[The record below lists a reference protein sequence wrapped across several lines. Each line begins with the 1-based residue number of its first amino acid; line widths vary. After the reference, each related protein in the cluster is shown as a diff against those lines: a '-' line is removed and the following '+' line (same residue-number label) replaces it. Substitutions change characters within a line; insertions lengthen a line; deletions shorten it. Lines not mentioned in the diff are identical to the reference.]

1 MTTWIYTRTDELQ
14 HHGIKGQRWGVRR
27 FQNKDGSLTPAGRRR
42 YDDGDGREKSNNYE
56 RVQVGGQTFK
66 VYGKRPENKAYA
78 KRASELGK
86 KSVDDIKKSV
96 KNERNNKVDKNANI
110 EKRYKIP
117 KEKSLHRL
125 QLEEKYRKNGL
136 SFDEAEQLAAK
147 RIRTEKFVAAA
158 AAITATAAIAT
169 AKYKG
174 YTKEYIFKEGS
185 EFQRI
190 MRLSENA
197 EIKEGRQYLAFDKKD
212 KVKYKGILADTFQKA
227 INAEA
232 DVMGDIDPNYVK
244 DKIYDVTVKSKQEIK
259 VASEKMAR
267 DTFEKLYKED
277 MQFRAAFRRSLKK
290 EGMMFALGKPDLQRI
305 VNKVDNGKELNI
317 LDMKSKGYDL
327 FNVMLMNKS
336 EDGIKTSTKFYD
348 ALRKQGVN
356 ALQDVNDKKYSGYK
370 SKMPIITIDGSYDY
384 TKRVMESAEI
394 ASNNKKAWTSI
405 LVPQILSTGAIW
417 TGYYGATPVMNKM
430 NIEKVVLNYTAEHPN
445 TKMTDAEIR
454 AMVKEQM
461 NKEDE

>member
-1 MTTWIYTRTDELQ
+1 MTTWTCIRTNELQ
-14 HHGIKGQRWGVRR
+14 HHGIKGQKWGIRR

-42 YDDGDGREKSNNYE
+42 YDDGDGRGKDKNYE
-56 RVQVGGQTFK
+56 RVQVGGQTVK

-78 KRASELGK
+78 KRASELGNK
-86 KSVDDIKKSV
+86 PLSEIKKAV
-96 KNERNNKVDKNANI
+96 KNERNNKTDKNGGT

-125 QLEEKYRKNGL
+125 QLEEKYRKSGL

-147 RIRTEKFVAAA
+147 RIRTEKFVAA
-158 AAITATAAIAT
+158 TAAVTVAAVVAT

-212 KVKYKGILADTFQKA
+212 KVKYKGILAESFQKA

-232 DVMGDIDPNYVK
+232 NLMSDIDPNYVK

-259 VASEKMAR
+259 VASEKLAR

-277 MQFRAAFRRSLKK
+277 MQFRSAFDRSLKN

-305 VNKVDNGKELNI
+305 VNKVDNGKKLNT
-317 LDMKSKGYDL
+317 LDMKTKGYDL

-336 EDGIKTSTKFYD
+336 EDGVKTSTKFYD

-430 NIEKVVLNYTAEHPN
+430 NIEKGVLNYKAEHPN

>member
-1 MTTWIYTRTDELQ
+1 MTTWICTRTDELQ
-14 HHGIKGQRWGVRR
+14 HHGIKGQRWGIRR

-96 KNERNNKVDKNANI
+96 KNERNNKVDKNANT

-158 AAITATAAIAT
+158 AAVAVTSAVAT

-212 KVKYKGILADTFQKA
+212 KVKYKGILADTFQKN

-267 DTFEKLYKED
+267 NTFEKLYKED
-277 MQFRAAFRRSLKK
+277 MQFRCAFNRSLKN
-290 EGMMFALGKPDLQRI
+290 EGMAFALGKPDLQRI
-305 VNKVDNGKELNI
+305 VNKVDNGKKLNT
-317 LDMKSKGYDL
+317 LDMKTKGYDL

-336 EDGIKTSTKFYD
+336 EDGVKASTKFYD

-370 SKMPIITIDGSYDY
+370 AKMPIITIDGSYDY

-394 ASNNKKAWTSI
+394 ARNNKKAWTSI
-405 LVPQILSTGAIW
+405 LVPQILTTGAIW
-417 TGYYGATPVMNKM
+417 TGYYGATPVANKM
-430 NIEKVVLNYTAEHPN
+430 NIEKGVLNYKAEHPN

-461 NKEDE
+461 KKEDE